1 MASKGSAEW
10 KGDLKAGSGEVTVG
24 DGVFTAPYSF
34 KSRFEDGDGTNPE
47 DLIGAAHAACYS
59 MALSAALGEGGN
71 PPDSIKTEATVSL
84 RFIDGAPTIAKIDL
98 DVTGV
103 VPGIEESAFLETA
116 EEAKKACPVSRAL
129 AGVPEIN
136 LEARLA

>member
-1 MASKGSAEW
+1 MASRGSAEW
-10 KGDLKAGSGEVTVG
+10 KGDLKGGSGEVVVG
-24 DGVFTAPYSF
+24 DGTFTAQYSY

-47 DLIGAAHAACYS
+47 ELIGAAHAACYS
-59 MALSAALGEGGN
+59 MALSAALDEGGH
-71 PPDSIKTEATVSL
+71 PADSIKTEASVSL

-98 DVTGV
+98 DVTGS

-136 LEARLA
+136 LAARLA

>member
-1 MASKGSAEW
+1 
-10 KGDLKAGSGEVTVG
+10 
-24 DGVFTAPYSF
+24 
-34 KSRFEDGDGTNPE
+34 
-47 DLIGAAHAACYS
+47 
-59 MALSAALGEGGN
+59 MALSAALAEAGN
-71 PPDSIKTEATVSL
+71 PPDSIKAQATVSL

-98 DVTGV
+98 DVTGE
-103 VPGIEESAFLETA
+103 VPGIEEAAFLETA